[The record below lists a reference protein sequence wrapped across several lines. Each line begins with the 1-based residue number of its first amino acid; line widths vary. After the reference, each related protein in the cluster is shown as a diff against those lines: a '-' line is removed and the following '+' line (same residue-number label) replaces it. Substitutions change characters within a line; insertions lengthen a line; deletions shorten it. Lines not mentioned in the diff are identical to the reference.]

1 VSAANV
7 FERLVGLKRGKLAE
21 ETLLQHRTP
30 LLLFFST
37 HFAARHLMKC
47 GWDKL

>member
-1 VSAANV
+1 MSAAND

-21 ETLLQHRTP
+21 ETLLQHGTP

-37 HFAARHLMKC
+37 HIAARYLMKN
-47 GWDKL
+47 DLHKL